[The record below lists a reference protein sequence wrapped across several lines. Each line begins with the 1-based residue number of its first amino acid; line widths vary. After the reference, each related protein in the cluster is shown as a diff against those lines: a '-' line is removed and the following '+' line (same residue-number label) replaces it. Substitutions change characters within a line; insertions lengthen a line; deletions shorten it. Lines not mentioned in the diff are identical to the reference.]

1 MSDIAMTIDISA
13 PERQQRLLRTIE
25 QRQRIT
31 VNQIVAQ
38 FEVSLA
44 TARRDLE
51 TLADQGKVQ
60 RVHGGAIA
68 VRQAPPEPPVLQR
81 TAEQTSE
88 KVRIGQAAADLI
100 HDGETVFLG
109 SGTTVLEVARQL
121 RGKRDLTIITNS
133 VLVVNEV
140 ADATGLTVISLGGM
154 LRHSE
159 MSLIGHITE
168 LALSELRADK
178 VILGI
183 RAIDPENGLTSGY
196 LPETM
201 TDRAILKIGREV
213 IVVADHTKCGVSA
226 TAFVAPI
233 TTVHTLITDSAT
245 PDDFIA
251 AVRAQG
257 VTVLV
262 V

>member
-68 VRQAPPEPPVLQR
+68 VRQAPPEPPILQR

-100 HDGETVFLG
+100 HDGETVFLS

-213 IVVADHTKCGVSA
+213 IVVDDHTKCGVSA

>member
-1 MSDIAMTIDISA
+1 MAIDISA
-13 PERQQRLLRTIE
+13 PERQQRLLRFIE
-25 QRQRIT
+25 QQQRIT
-31 VNQIVAQ
+31 VNQIVEH
-38 FEVSLA
+38 FDVSLA

-68 VRQAPPEPPVLQR
+68 VRQATPEPPILQR
-81 TAEQTSE
+81 GAEQSSE

-100 HDGETVFLG
+100 CDGETVFLS
-109 SGTTVLEVARQL
+109 SGTTVLEVARHL
-121 RGKRDLTIITNS
+121 RSKRNLTVITNS
-133 VLVVNEV
+133 LLVMNEL
-140 ADATGLTVISLGGM
+140 ADVHDLTVICLGGM

-183 RAIDPENGLTSGY
+183 RAIDPDHGLTSGY

-213 IVVADHTKCGVSA
+213 IVVADHTKCGASA

-233 TTVHTLITDSAT
+233 TAINTLITDTDT
-245 PDDFIA
+245 PQEFA
-251 AVRAQG
+251 QAVRAQG
-257 VTVLV
+257 VKVMV

>member
-1 MSDIAMTIDISA
+1 MPIDISA
-13 PERQQRLLRTIE
+13 PERQQRLLRYIE
-25 QRQRIT
+25 QQQRIT

-38 FEVSLA
+38 FDVSLA

-51 TLADQGKVQ
+51 ILADQGKVQ

-68 VRQAPPEPPVLQR
+68 VRLASPEPPILQR
-81 TAEQTSE
+81 ASEQASE

-100 HDGETVFLG
+100 HAGETVFLS

-121 RGKRDLTIITNS
+121 HGKRNLTVITNS
-133 VLVVNEV
+133 VLVVNEL
-140 ADATGLTVISLGGM
+140 ANTNDITVISLGGI

-168 LALSELRADK
+168 LALIELRADK
-178 VILGI
+178 VIIGI

-213 IVVADHTKCGVSA
+213 IVVADHTKCGASA

-233 TTVHTLITDSAT
+233 TAVQTLITDNAT
-245 PDDFIA
+245 PYDFIA

-257 VTVLV
+257 VNVMV

>member
-1 MSDIAMTIDISA
+1 MPIEISA
-13 PERQQRLLRTIE
+13 PERQQRLLRFIE
-25 QRQRIT
+25 QQQRIT
-31 VNQIVAQ
+31 VNQIVEY
-38 FEVSLA
+38 FDVSLA

-68 VRQAPPEPPVLQR
+68 VRQALPEPPVLQR
-81 TAEQTSE
+81 AAEQTPE
-88 KVRIGQAAADLI
+88 KMRIGQAAADLVA
-100 HDGETVFLG
+100 DGETVFLS
-109 SGTTVLEVARQL
+109 SGTTVLEVARRL
-121 RGKRDLTIITNS
+121 RGTRTLTVITNS
-133 VLVVNEV
+133 LLVVNEL
-140 ADATGLTVISLGGM
+140 ADARDLTVINLGGI

-196 LPETM
+196 VPETM

-213 IVVADHTKCGVSA
+213 IVVADHTKCGASA

-233 TTVHTLITDSAT
+233 TSVHTLITDATTSA
-245 PDDFIA
+245 DFVS
-251 AVRAQG
+251 AVQAQG
-257 VTVLV
+257 VKVIV

>member
-1 MSDIAMTIDISA
+1 MAIDLPA
-13 PERQQRLLRTIE
+13 PERQQRLLRYIE
-25 QRQRIT
+25 QQQRIT
-31 VNQIVAQ
+31 VNQIVEQ
-38 FEVSLA
+38 FDVSLA

-68 VRQAPPEPPVLQR
+68 VRQAAPEPPVLQR
-81 TAEQTSE
+81 TSEQSSE
-88 KVRIGQAAADLI
+88 KLRIGQAAADLI
-100 HDGETVFLG
+100 ADGETVFLS
-109 SGTTVLEVARQL
+109 SGTTVLEVARRL
-121 RGKRDLTIITNS
+121 RDKHNLTVITNS
-133 VLVVNEV
+133 LLVLNEL
-140 ADATGLTVISLGGM
+140 AEARDISIVCLGGM

-168 LALSELRADK
+168 LALSDLRADK

-183 RAIDPENGLTSGY
+183 RAIDAEQGLTSAY

-213 IVVADHTKCGVSA
+213 IVVADHTKCAAVS
-226 TAFVAPI
+226 TAVVAPI
-233 TTVHTLITDSAT
+233 TSIHTLITDTST
-245 PDDFIA
+245 SQDFVA

-257 VTVLV
+257 VKVIV

>member
-1 MSDIAMTIDISA
+1 MSIDLSA
-13 PERQQRLLRTIE
+13 PERQQHLLRYIE
-25 QRQRIT
+25 QQQRIT
-31 VNQIVAQ
+31 VNQIVEH
-38 FEVSLA
+38 FDISLA

-51 TLADQGKVQ
+51 VLADQGKVQ

-68 VRQAPPEPPVLQR
+68 VRQAAPEPPVLQR
-81 TAEQTSE
+81 TAEQSSE

-100 HDGETVFLG
+100 HDGETVFLS

-121 RGKRDLTIITNS
+121 RGKHNLTVITNS
-133 VLVVNEV
+133 VLVVNEL
-140 ADATGLTVISLGGM
+140 AGLDEITVIALGGI
-154 LRHSE
+154 LRQSE
-159 MSLIGHITE
+159 MSLIGHIAE

-178 VILGI
+178 VIFGI
-183 RAIDPENGLTSGY
+183 RAIDPGHGLTSGY

-213 IVVADHTKCGVSA
+213 IVVADHTKCGASA

-233 TTVHTLITDSAT
+233 TAVHTLITDTGTAH
-245 PDDFIA
+245 DFID

-257 VTVLV
+257 VKVMV

>member
-1 MSDIAMTIDISA
+1 MSIEISA
-13 PERQQRLLRTIE
+13 PERQQRLLRFIE
-25 QRQRIT
+25 QQQRIT
-31 VNQIVAQ
+31 VNQIVEY
-38 FEVSLA
+38 FDVSLA

-68 VRQAPPEPPVLQR
+68 VRQAAAEPPVLQR
-81 TAEQTSE
+81 AAEQSSE

-100 HDGETVFLG
+100 ADGETVFL
-109 SGTTVLEVARQL
+109 STGTTVLEVARRL
-121 RGKRDLTIITNS
+121 RGKRNLTVITNS
-133 VLVVNEV
+133 LLVLNEL
-140 ADATGLTVISLGGM
+140 ADAHDISIICLGGI

-159 MSLIGHITE
+159 MSLLGHITE

-183 RAIDPENGLTSGY
+183 RAIDAEQGLTSAY

-213 IVVADHTKCGVSA
+213 IVVADHTKCAAVS
-226 TAFVAPI
+226 TAVVAPAASI
-233 TTVHTLITDSAT
+233 HTLITDTGT
-245 PDDFIA
+245 PQDFIA

-257 VTVLV
+257 VKVMAV
-262 V
+262 

>member
-1 MSDIAMTIDISA
+1 MSDRAMTIDLPA
-13 PERQQRLLRTIE
+13 PERQQRLLRYIE
-25 QRQRIT
+25 QQQRIT

-38 FEVSLA
+38 FDVSLA

-68 VRQAPPEPPVLQR
+68 VHQAPPEPPVLQR
-81 TAEQTSE
+81 ASEQSSE
-88 KVRIGQAAADLI
+88 KARIGQAAADLI
-100 HDGETVFLG
+100 CDGETIFLS
-109 SGTTVLEVARQL
+109 SGTTVLEVARRL
-121 RGKRDLTIITNS
+121 RGKRNLTVITNS
-133 VLVVNEV
+133 VLVVNELASSV
-140 ADATGLTVISLGGM
+140 DITVISLGGI
-154 LRHSE
+154 LRQSE

-183 RAIDPENGLTSGY
+183 RAIDPDSGLTSGY
-196 LPETM
+196 VPETM

-213 IVVADHTKCGVSA
+213 IVVADHTKCGASA

-233 TTVHTLITDSAT
+233 TSVHTLITDSGT
-245 PDDFIA
+245 PKDFIA
-251 AVRAQG
+251 AVQAQG
-257 VTVLV
+257 VKVMV